1 MKISINW
8 IKDFVDLD
16 GITNEEIINRF
27 TLSTAEIEDVYEMG
41 KETSGVV
48 VAKILEV
55 APHPNST
62 KLHILKVDK
71 GDEIVQIV
79 CGAPN
84 VRVGMKTALATLGGK
99 VNGHKIGKAK
109 LVGIESYGMC
119 CSEEE
124 LGIGSDNSGIMDIMD
139 QNARVGMDIKELYPI
154 DDTIFEIDN
163 KSLTNRPD
171 LWGHYGIAREIACI
185 FDRKLKPL
193 DVVDLSQFD
202 NLPKMD
208 LRVDNPDCY
217 RYSAI
222 TVNNVNTHV
231 SPMEMKIRLNYVGM
245 RDINL
250 LADMT
255 NYIMLEL
262 GQPMHAFDNEIVK
275 GIHVV
280 KSKKGAKLTTLE
292 HEEHAIP
299 ENSCLI
305 CDNKDVPV
313 AIAGIKGGLLSGITE
328 KTNSL
333 LLESAT
339 FDAMVIRKTSTAIG
353 LKTDASLRYEKSLDP
368 ELTTTAIAR
377 LLYVLKGV
385 DSGIKITSRLTDC
398 YNKKYPNVKID
409 ISKEFIERRIGLK
422 IDKKQFEKILI
433 GLEIQFTEDNGNYV
447 LSIPSFR
454 ATKDI
459 SIKEDIV
466 EEIARMYGYDKITPV
481 PCAFDLQPVSQSKEV
496 VLEYKTKRLL
506 AEKYNVNEVHSYIWN
521 YQNFNDEY
529 DIKTNSFV
537 GLMDAS
543 NSGQTGVRSEMIP
556 TMLKIFSENKNS
568 FSDIRICEIGR
579 VATGLKNNLAI
590 EEKHFAV
597 LLASDTSSEKA
608 LYFEMKKLFENICSS
623 LMEVKVDYD
632 VNQKTPKY
640 YHPVNSCVITSNG
653 EKLGVMGV
661 LSPMINID
669 KKFNVAMLEVD
680 FSKLCSMPICP
691 NKIAEVS
698 KYQDVNVDLNFLV
711 DKNLP
716 YSEVKAVIDGFKT
729 KLDMTYILKDIF
741 ESEQLGDKKSMTFT
755 FNISSLNKT
764 LTSDDIEKFT
774 NNLLNH
780 MEKYEITLRS

>member
-8 IKDFVDLD
+8 IKDFVDLE
-16 GITNEEIINRF
+16 GISNEEILNRF

-41 KETSGVV
+41 KDTSGVV

-55 APHPNST
+55 KNHPESQ

-84 VRVGMKTALATLGGK
+84 VKEGMLTALATIGGK

-109 LVGIESYGMC
+109 LVGVESFGMC

-124 LGIGSDNSGIMDIMD
+124 LGIGSDNSGIMDIKEP
-139 QNARVGMDIKELYPI
+139 NAKVGMNIKELYPI
-154 DDTIFEIDN
+154 DDTVFEIDN

-185 FDRKLKPL
+185 FNKPLKPL
-193 DVVDLSQFD
+193 KLDDLNAYSK
-202 NLPKMD
+202 LPKI
-208 LRVDNPDCY
+208 LLNVETPDCY

-222 TVNNVNTHV
+222 TVKNVNTHV
-231 SPMEMKIRLNYVGM
+231 SPMQMKIRLNYVGM

-262 GQPMHAFDNEIVK
+262 GQPMHAFDNEKVK
-275 GIHVV
+275 GINVV
-280 KSKKGAKLTTLE
+280 KSKKGEKMVTLE
-292 HEEHAIP
+292 REEHLIP

-305 CDNKDVPV
+305 CDDKKEPV
-313 AIAGIKGGLLSGITE
+313 AIAGIKGGLLSGISE
-328 KTNSL
+328 NTNSL

-368 ELTTTAIAR
+368 ELTTTAISR
-377 LLYVLKGV
+377 LLYILKSIDGNV
-385 DSGIKITSRLTDC
+385 VVSSALTDV
-398 YNKKYPNVKID
+398 YNKKYLQVKIE
-409 ISKEFIERRIGLK
+409 ISKEFIEKRIGISITNAGL
-422 IDKKQFEKILI
+422 EKIFT
-433 GLEIQFTEDNGNYV
+433 GLEFKYEVKDNVYT

-466 EEIARMYGYDKITPV
+466 EEVARIYGYDKIVPT
-481 PCAFDLQPVSQSKEV
+481 PCAFDLQPVTQSREV

-506 AEKYNVNEVHSYIWN
+506 AEKYGISEVHSYIWN
-521 YQNFNDEY
+521 YENFNEEY
-529 DIKTNSFV
+529 GIKSNSYV

-543 NSGQTGVRSEMIP
+543 NSGQTGIRSEMMP
-556 TMLKIFSENKNS
+556 TLLKIFSENKNS
-568 FSDIRICEIGR
+568 YSDVRIAEIGR
-579 VATGLKNNLAI
+579 VATGLKDNLAV
-590 EEKHFAV
+590 EEKHLAI
-597 LLASDTSSEKA
+597 LLASDNKLEKD
-608 LYFEMKKLFENICSS
+608 LYFEMKKIITNICSS
-623 LMEVKVDYD
+623 LIETTLDFD
-632 VNQKTPKY
+632 TTGKTPKY
-640 YHPVNSCVITSNG
+640 YHPVNSCVLRKDD
-653 EKLGVMGV
+653 EKLGFMGV
-661 LSPMINID
+661 LTPSIVID
-669 KKFNVAMLEVD
+669 KKFNVVMLELD
-680 FSKLCSMPICP
+680 FNKLCDLPKQP
-691 NKIAEVS
+691 NKINEIS
-698 KYQDVNVDLNFLV
+698 KYQDVNIDLNFLV

-716 YSEVKAVIDGFKT
+716 YSEIQAVIDGFKT
-729 KLDMTYILKDIF
+729 KLDMTYNLKDIF

-764 LTSDDIEKFT
+764 LTSEDIDKFT
-774 NNLLNH
+774 NNLLSH
-780 MEKYEITLRS
+780 MEKYEITLRG

>member
-8 IKDFVDLD
+8 IKDFVDLSNV
-16 GITNEEIINRF
+16 TNEEIINRF

-41 KETSGVV
+41 KDTSGVV

-55 APHPNST
+55 KEHPSST

-71 GDEIVQIV
+71 GDEVVQIV

-84 VRVGMKTALATLGGK
+84 VREGMLTALATIGGK

-109 LVGIESYGMC
+109 LVGVESFGMC

-124 LGIGSDNSGIMDIMD
+124 LGIGSDNSGIMDI
-139 QNARVGMDIKELYPI
+139 NCSEAKVGMDIKELYPI

-185 FDRKLKPL
+185 FNKELKPIQL
-193 DVVDLSQFD
+193 DDLNQYSKL
-202 NLPKMD
+202 N
-208 LRVDNPDCY
+208 RVELTVNNPDCY

-222 TVNNVNTHV
+222 KVDNVTTHI
-231 SPMEMKIRLNYVGM
+231 SPTTMKIRLNYVGM

-262 GQPMHAFDNEIVK
+262 GQPMHAFDSKVVC
-275 GIHVV
+275 GINVNR
-280 KSKKGAKLTTLE
+280 SKKGARLMTLE
-292 HEEHAIP
+292 HEEHLIP

-305 CDNKDVPV
+305 CDTNNEPV
-313 AIAGIKGGLLSGITE
+313 AIAGIKGGLLSGITDD
-328 KTNSL
+328 TTSL

-353 LKTDASLRYEKSLDP
+353 LKTDSSLRYEKSLDP
-368 ELTTTAIAR
+368 ELTVMAIAR
-377 LLYVLKGV
+377 LLHILKKI
-385 DSGIKITSRLTDC
+385 DSGVVVASSLTDC
-398 YNKKYPNVKID
+398 YNKKYPKVEIKIT
-409 ISKEFIERRIGLK
+409 KEFIERRIG
-422 IDKKQFEKILI
+422 ILI
-433 GLEIQFTEDNGNYV
+433 EKDQLERIFNDLEFGFSENDGKYTLD
-447 LSIPSFR
+447 IPSFR

-466 EEIARMYGYDKITPV
+466 EEVARIYGYDKIVPS
-481 PCAFDLQPVSQSKEV
+481 PCAFELKPVTQDKEV

-506 AEKYNVNEVHSYIWN
+506 AEKYGVSEVHSYIWN
-521 YQNFNDEY
+521 YENFNDEY
-529 DIKTNSFV
+529 NIKTSSYV

-543 NSGQTGVRSEMIP
+543 NSGQTGIRSEIIP
-556 TMLKIFSENKNS
+556 TLLKMFVENKNS
-568 FSDIRICEIGR
+568 FADVRIAEIGR
-579 VATGLKNNLAI
+579 VATGLKNNLAV
-590 EEKHFAV
+590 EEKHLAI
-597 LLASDTSSEKA
+597 LLASDNKTEKQ
-608 LYFEMKKLFENICSS
+608 LYFEMKQIFENICSS
-623 LMEVKVDYD
+623 LMEIGVEYD
-632 VNQKTPKY
+632 VNAKTPKY
-640 YHPVNSCVITSNG
+640 YHPVNSCGIIYG
-653 EKLGVMGV
+653 EEKLGSMGV
-661 LSPMINID
+661 ISPMINID
-669 KKFNVAMLEVD
+669 KKFNIAMLEID
-680 FSKLCSMPICP
+680 FSRLCSIP
-691 NKIAEVS
+691 KLS
-698 KYQDVNVDLNFLV
+698 KTINEISKFQDVNIDLNFLV

-716 YSEVKAVIDGFKT
+716 YSEVRAVIEGFKT
-729 KLDMTYILKDIF
+729 KLDMTYTLKDLF

-755 FNISSLNKT
+755 FNISSLSKT
-764 LTSDDIEKFT
+764 LTGEDIEKFT

>member
-1 MKISINW
+1 MRISINW
-8 IKDFVDLD
+8 IKDFVDLT
-16 GITNEEIINRF
+16 GVSNQEIIDRF

-41 KETSGVV
+41 KDTSGVV

-55 APHPNST
+55 NAHPNST

-71 GDEIVQIV
+71 GDETLQIV

-84 VRVGMKTALATLGGK
+84 VRVGMLTALATVGGK
-99 VNGHKIGKAK
+99 VNGQKIGKAK
-109 LVGIESYGMC
+109 LVGVESFGMC
-119 CSEEE
+119 CSEQE
-124 LGIGSDNSGIMDIMD
+124 LGIGSDNSGIMDIKD
-139 QNARVGMDIKELYPI
+139 ARAKVGMDIKELYPI

-185 FDRKLKPL
+185 FNRKLKPL
-193 DVVDLSQFD
+193 ALDDLSKYEK
-202 NLPKMD
+202 LPKIA
-208 LRVDNPDCY
+208 LKVENPDCF

-222 TVNNVNTHV
+222 TVNNVNTHT

-262 GQPMHAFDNEIVK
+262 GQPMHAFDNAVVK
-275 GIHVV
+275 GITVV
-280 KSKKGAKLTTLE
+280 KSKKGEKLLTLE
-292 HEEHAIP
+292 REEHAIP

-305 CDNKDVPV
+305 CDDKRVPV

-339 FDAMVIRKTSTAIG
+339 FDAMAIRKTSTAIG

-368 ELTTTAIAR
+368 ELTPVAIAR
-377 LLYVLKGV
+377 LIYILKGIDDDV
-385 DSGIKITSRLTDC
+385 QVTSSLTDV
-398 YNKKYPNVKID
+398 YNKKYPKVEIK
-409 ISKEFIERRIGLK
+409 ISKSFIENRIGVS
-422 IDKKQFEKILI
+422 IDTAMLERIFE
-433 GLEIQFTEDNGNYV
+433 GLEFGFTKNDDIYT

-466 EEIARMYGYDKITPV
+466 EEVARIFGYDKVVPM
-481 PCAFDLQPVSQSKEV
+481 PCAFDLQPVTQNKEV
-496 VLEYKTKRLL
+496 IVEYKTKRLL
-506 AEKYNVNEVHSYIWN
+506 AEKYGVSEVHSYVWN
-521 YQNFNDEY
+521 FENFNETY
-529 DIKTNSFV
+529 GIKSPSYV

-543 NSGQTGVRSEMIP
+543 NSGQTGIRSELLP
-556 TMLKIFSENKNS
+556 TLLKMFSENKNS
-568 FSDIRICEIGR
+568 FPDVRIMEIGR
-579 VATGLKNNLAI
+579 VATGLKDNLAV
-590 EEKHFAV
+590 EEKHLAV
-597 LLASDTSSEKA
+597 LLASDTESEKN
-608 LYFEMKKLFENICSS
+608 LYFEMKKILENICTS
-623 LMEVKVDYD
+623 LIETSVEYD
-632 VNQKTPKY
+632 INGKAPKY
-640 YHPVNSCVITSNG
+640 FHPVNSCAIVKNG
-653 EKLGVMGV
+653 IKLGHMGV
-661 LSPMINID
+661 LSPTINID
-669 KKFNVAMLEVD
+669 KRFNVAMLEID
-680 FSKLCSMPICP
+680 FNALCKLPKEVH
-691 NKIAEVS
+691 KIAEVS

-729 KLDMTYILKDIF
+729 KLDMTYTLKDIF

-764 LTSDDIEKFT
+764 LTSEDIEKFT

-780 MEKYEITLRS
+780 MEKYEITLRG